1 MERNLVS
8 DIDKVYQLWKDYA
21 ESLSK
26 GDQERWL
33 ALWAEDG
40 IQLPPDEPYRIGL
53 DQLQYSLERNLEMYQ
68 YEKFLIYP
76 EEVCILGDR
85 AYTHGVYSAL
95 IKSLVIGK
103 RTKICGKFLT
113 ILTKQRDGSW
123 KIIIDCFNAN
133 VVGL

>member
-1 MERNLVS
+1 MERDLVS
-8 DIDKVYQLWKDYA
+8 DVDKVYQVWKEYSA
-21 ESLSK
+21 ALRK
-26 GDQERWL
+26 GNIKRWL
-33 ALWAEDG
+33 ALWTEDG
-40 IQLPPDEPYRIGL
+40 IRMPPGEPYRIGL

-113 ILTKQRDGSW
+113 ILAKQTDGSW
-123 KIIIDCFNAN
+123 KIAIDCFNAN
-133 VVGL
+133 AVGN